1 MPCFHGNI
9 TRDQAEELVRSSGED
24 AFLLRASSVR
34 SCYAMSVYSKA
45 SNEIIHYLV
54 YPRSAGG
61 FSIQDAEDTTYRN
74 MNQLLEK

>member
-9 TRDQAEELVRSSGED
+9 TRERAEELVRNAEADS
-24 AFLLRASSVR
+24 FLLRASSVR
-34 SCYAMSVYSKA
+34 FCYAMSVYSKA

-74 MNQLLEK
+74 MNELLEK